1 MRPLD
6 GAGAGSYA
14 AAMRRRTCSSLLAL
28 VLASTA
34 TPSNAAASPPTS
46 TAVTTVTIERIVA
59 VVGREV
65 IVLSELRARQRPY
78 LAQIARTIPNDT
90 ARRAAAEREVAREL
104 LERMIDELLL
114 AAEATRL
121 RITVTASEIDT
132 TMREVATQQ
141 GVTVPDLLAEAHR
154 QGMSEPDYRAEL
166 RRQMLEF
173 KLMQQ
178 VVRQRIK
185 GFSAL
190 AEADRE
196 ARLAAERRTWI
207 GELRAK
213 CFIEVRL

>member
-1 MRPLD
+1 M
-6 GAGAGSYA
+6 
-14 AAMRRRTCSSLLAL
+14 AL

-34 TPSNAAASPPTS
+34 TPSKNAGASPPAGAT
-46 TAVTTVTIERIVA
+46 VTRVTIERIVA

-65 IVLSELRARQRPY
+65 IVLSELRARLRPY
-78 LAQIARTIPNDT
+78 VAQIARTIPSDP
-90 ARRAAAEREVAREL
+90 ARRAAAEREAAREL
-104 LERMIDELLL
+104 LDRMIDELLL

-121 RITVTASEIDT
+121 RLTVTPSELDT
-132 TMREVATQQ
+132 TMRELATQQ
-141 GVTVPDLLAEAHR
+141 GVSVPDLLAEAHR
-154 QGMSEPDYRAEL
+154 QGMSEPEYRAEI

-185 GFSAL
+185 GYSAL

-196 ARLAAERRTWI
+196 ARLAEERRKWI

-213 CFIEVRL
+213 CFLEVRL